1 MRRKF
6 HSDDL
11 KLYIP
16 GLSTP
21 KRIGLLVS
29 KQDHCLVRRPPSA
42 RAMPATMLARRCEV
56 PNANAE
62 DECGRRPAASGA
74 VKKQPACLT

>member
-1 MRRKF
+1 VRTDISLMAAMHWQDDFASVRRKF

-16 GLSTP
+16 GLSAP

-29 KQDHCLVRRPPSA
+29 KQDHCLVRAPTP
-42 RAMPATMLARRCEV
+42 V
-56 PNANAE
+56 
-62 DECGRRPAASGA
+62 
-74 VKKQPACLT
+74 